1 MTKQRDPKITI
12 QEIILACENAIQF
25 VEGMAF
31 DQFLNDVK
39 TLSAVQHQILIL
51 GEAVKRLPDEIKGKY
66 PDIPW
71 KNIAG
76 TRDVLIHC
84 YEEADFEIIW
94 NIVIEQLPKLS
105 PQFQSIL
112 SGLKRSS

>member
-12 QEIILACENAIQF
+12 QEIILSCENAIQF
-25 VEGMAF
+25 IDGMTF
-31 DQFLNDVK
+31 ELFFKDIK

-51 GEAVKRLPDEIKGKY
+51 GEAVKRLSDDIKEKH
-66 PDIPW
+66 PNIPW

-76 TRDVLIHC
+76 TRDILIHC

-94 NIVIEQLPKLS
+94 NIVSVQLPKLS
-105 PQFQSIL
+105 PQFKIIL
-112 SGLKRSS
+112 SSLT